1 MNGFFS
7 RKKKEQ
13 VDEVNKP
20 LENTKSSNIMVFGL
34 SNSLPLAE
42 KIVNHLGIELSPM
55 RIEKFADGEIIVA
68 PKVPVRGRDVV
79 LIQSTSKPVNDSLM
93 ELLIAIDAC
102 KRASARKIAVVIP
115 YYGYARQDRK
125 AKAREPITGRL
136 VAKMIES
143 AGATVVLTWDIHS
156 LQTQGFFDIPFDS
169 LEAVWIIMSKYMD
182 DFRGN
187 PDNITIVSP
196 DYGCVKRA
204 REIALALECNLA
216 IVDKRR
222 SGNNQVEINNVLGDV
237 ANKDCVIV
245 DDMIDTGGTILGAAK
260 IVKEKG
266 AKSITIIAT
275 HGLFNKNAKENF
287 KQSIEQ
293 KIVDKVYISDTIQTT
308 PFEGLEIV
316 SVSEA
321 IAKCIDIYSIGKGSM
336 SFVHDENSEQI
347 LIKKRNNYG
356 SK

>member
-1 MNGFFS
+1 MSGFFA
-7 RKKKEQ
+7 RKKKE
-13 VDEVNKP
+13 EIEKENKP
-20 LENTKSSNIMVFGL
+20 LENAKTSNIMVFGL
-34 SNSLPLAE
+34 SNSVSLAQ
-42 KIVNHLGIELSPM
+42 KIVNLLGIELSPM
-55 RIEKFADGEIIVA
+55 RIEKFADGETIVA
-68 PKVPVRGRDVV
+68 PSVPVRGRDVV
-79 LIQSTSKPVNDSLM
+79 LIQSTSKPVNDNLM

-143 AGATVVLTWDIHS
+143 AGASLVLTWDIHS

-169 LEAVWIIMSKYMD
+169 LEAVWIIMAKYMQ
-182 DFRGN
+182 DFKGN

-204 REIALALECNLA
+204 REIALALECSLA

-260 IVKEKG
+260 IAKEKG
-266 AKSITIIAT
+266 ARSISIIAT
-275 HGLFNKNAKENF
+275 HGLFNKNAKANF
-287 KQSIEQ
+287 EQAIAQ
-293 KIVDKVYISDTIQTT
+293 KIVDKVYISDTIEII
-308 PFEGLEIV
+308 PFAGLEIV

-321 IAKCIDIYSIGKGSM
+321 IAKCIDIYAIGKGSM

-347 LIKKRNNYG
+347 LIKKHKNYD